1 MNRCMLQMPGD
12 VRVVVPDSLDR
23 ITPYVLAEQ
32 GDWFE
37 DEVRFLRVLL
47 RSGERA
53 VDIGANHGV
62 YALSMARSVGPDGHV
77 WAFEPASETADT
89 LSAGVEANGFRHV
102 TIDRRAVSDRSGSA
116 RLRVGE
122 HCELNALAR
131 DGGPRSDTEP
141 VELTTLDEAASRHD
155 WGDVDFLKLDAEGEE
170 ARIVAG
176 GEHFLREASPL
187 VQLEVKAGDQL
198 NLLALERLGALGYAP
213 YRLVPGL
220 QALVPFDAAGAPDG
234 YLLNLFACKLD
245 RAQEL
250 ADRKLLVLPNIHAR
264 STDMTPSPPTD
275 ESIDVDAALAA
286 HARSRD
292 PVADIEQRFAA
303 LEESL
308 SRLRALCARQPS
320 CMRLAAL
327 ARVARDHGARSL
339 AVLALQHVT
348 EGLANDRSVD
358 IAEPFL
364 SPEPRFDDHMPPD
377 RTRDWAFA
385 ACLEALERLGSFS
398 SFYTGR
404 SGEPRLSLIRSLGFG
419 SAEMARR
426 LELTRLRFDVQGSK
440 HARVPASLLAA

>member
-1 MNRCMLQMPGD
+1 
-12 VRVVVPDSLDR
+12 
-23 ITPYVLAEQ
+23 
-32 GDWFE
+32 
-37 DEVRFLRVLL
+37 
-47 RSGERA
+47 
-53 VDIGANHGV
+53 
-62 YALSMARSVGPDGHV
+62 
-77 WAFEPASETADT
+77 
-89 LSAGVEANGFRHV
+89 
-102 TIDRRAVSDRSGSA
+102 
-116 RLRVGE
+116 
-122 HCELNALAR
+122 
-131 DGGPRSDTEP
+131 
-141 VELTTLDEAASRHD
+141 LDEAASRHG
-155 WGDVDFLKLDAEGEE
+155 WGEVDFLKLDAEGEE

-339 AVLALQHVT
+339 SVLALRHVT
-348 EGLANDRSVD
+348 ERLVNERSVD
-358 IAEPFL
+358 SAEPFL
-364 SPEPRFDDHMPPD
+364 SPEPRFDGQAPED
-377 RTRDWAFA
+377 RTADWALA
-385 ACLEALERLGSFS
+385 ACLEAFERLASFS

-404 SGEPRLSLIRSLGFG
+404 RAEPRLSLIRSLGFG

-426 LELTRLRFDVQGSK
+426 LELTRLRFDVLGSK